1 MSMEQDTLIYVEEND
16 KKEAELLTKGLLN
29 DAVRNRAYFNALGA
43 ELGLK
48 YLALENIS
56 NAKTYNLHNVHKI
69 LEEFDMSD
77 IMLTNIHID
86 VRVVFDENQIFIP
99 KSHFEYDILPD
110 IYFVFLLAKDCSHVK
125 FLGFFEPK
133 LINKNNEN
141 KDYYFIEKE
150 KLTSPQNLKE
160 YISSFKGNRTQTL
173 SAEINDAAETLMV
186 SLVDQNASKEEIKE
200 LLQYLSKSSELRD
213 RFIEFENFEILSY
226 KAERSPDVTVPEE
239 ISRENII
246 DATIDDLQ
254 APVEDEQAQVSAE
267 AVEEENPPQGEQ
279 GLETAVD
286 EGVAA
291 GGDNADPQLGPEAES
306 ETSATVEADVEAAE
320 SATEAMSEDNQA
332 AAVDELSNVDLGVD
346 NLSIE
351 ELPGLDM
358 SGGEL
363 LGESALSGDI
373 PSISEAPAELNSSEK
388 EKNSASLA
396 ADIAAG
402 AAAAAGGAVAEGV
415 AAAETT
421 AEIAVD
427 TSQDVTE
434 MFTNTPMSQL
444 QETLESQNLETKPS
458 ENDTS
463 AEVSVE
469 KSPQTE
475 GVSAQNA
482 ATVETPE
489 DVSGQPAGE
498 EASHDFVEGNMDDFF
513 SDMNFDDASSETPQ
527 EPSPMDSL
535 KQSLDLLNSAGD
547 ESSETTGFGSVDE
560 APQAEPEYASGD
572 DEMEVLDIS
581 NVNAVPNNLDRNI
594 SETVEFNN
602 IELSHETPCFNEVN
616 GEETVP
622 MLNMNDFTPLEPLPA
637 DNFSTESYD
646 MDNLSITDNMTMP
659 KMESKPEAAAVD
671 SGKAAPAAE
680 NAPKTL
686 QSLEP
691 LEPLETVDMES
702 LSINTGMA
710 QAAQKQ
716 QQRSQ
721 EEEEALN
728 ALSSELDSIPDFG
741 EEGLSGDDGGDLGA
755 NDNAPMAEE
764 QSDTIDNPAE
774 PIQAAAADTQGQIS
788 DEIPPLEDIANL
800 TVADIVEQPA
810 ENGVPQEPVTDM
822 DSLVPVDE
830 LANAEEQ
837 SQEIPTIVDAIE
849 NPELIE
855 PQEDAAVQDE
865 NIHVNADESKTPEEA
880 QGQQNEESGK
890 NSDLNVLYSEDDSE
904 NMEASDDETI
914 QQEEDIDLSGLDE
927 IENFD
932 AGMEQIPSIYK
943 NNQKLPV
950 KMIAVAAFTAVL
962 IVAGFGVFSMKG
974 KNSVT
979 EPEPLAQALPEA
991 LPSND
996 AEANGTSSAGAE
1008 TPDDIAQTPDVSGEQ
1023 LPLADN
1029 ADVLSDNTPEVQT
1042 IPAPQKEPVNVKKDD
1057 AGNAKKADAAAKP
1070 APTPVSYTGVNKLSW
1085 EVPDYLSYSE
1095 NIKKYLQTAGKS
1107 IKLTLS
1113 SDLLLVDEYAYS
1125 NQMKIDL
1132 KLSNEGNLK
1141 ASNIVKSSGSNQID
1155 KIVLQTVKDTLN
1167 VIKPA
1172 TGEVPTPDF
1181 RLALI
1186 INF

>member
-29 DAVRNRAYFNALGA
+29 DGVRNRAYFNALGA

-133 LINKNNEN
+133 LINKNNQN

-150 KLTSPQNLKE
+150 KLTAPQNLKE

-173 SAEINDAAETLMV
+173 SAEVNDTAETLMV

-213 RFIEFENFEILSY
+213 KFIEFENFEILSY

-239 ISRENII
+239 VARENII

-254 APVEDEQAQVSAE
+254 APVENVAEQEASA
-267 AVEEENPPQGEQ
+267 
-279 GLETAVD
+279 
-286 EGVAA
+286 
-291 GGDNADPQLGPEAES
+291 S
-306 ETSATVEADVEAAE
+306 VEAAGTTE
-320 SATEAMSEDNQA
+320 TAETAEKTAVQSEQSAGA
-332 AAVDELSNVDLGVD
+332 AAAEITEENSVSDSSAADELSGAGLSVE
-346 NLSIE
+346 NLSVE

-358 SGGEL
+358 AGGEL
-363 LGESALSGDI
+363 LGAETLEADVLPAAETLADTVV
-373 PSISEAPAELNSSEK
+373 SE
-388 EKNSASLA
+388 EKNNTESLA

-402 AAAAAGGAVAEGV
+402 AALAAGGAAAAAAEGV
-415 AAAETT
+415 AAVAETASEVAGGTVET
-421 AEIAVD
+421 AAEVAAD
-427 TSQDVTE
+427 AAQDVTE

-444 QETLESQNLETKPS
+444 QETLENQNIETKPS
-458 ENDTS
+458 ENSTS
-463 AEVSVE
+463 AQDTL
-469 KSPQTE
+469 SPSP
-475 GVSAQNA
+475 SADEALSSNTA
-482 ATVETPE
+482 PAETAG
-489 DVSGQPAGE
+489 DVSQEPGQE
-498 EASHDFVEGNMDDFF
+498 EVSHDFVEGNMDDFF
-513 SDMNFDDASSETPQ
+513 SDMNFDDSSEEAPQ

-535 KQSLDLLNSAGD
+535 KQSLDLLNSAD
-547 ESSETTGFGSVDE
+547 DNSSETVDFGSVDE
-560 APQAEPEYASGD
+560 AAQPELQYSSGE

-594 SETVEFNN
+594 SETIEFNN
-602 IELSHETPCFNEVN
+602 IELSHEKPCFNEVN

-637 DNFSTESYD
+637 DNFSAESYD
-646 MDNLSITDNMTMP
+646 MDNLSITDNMAIP
-659 KMESKPEAAAVD
+659 KLEPKAEAPVSEAP
-671 SGKAAPAAE
+671 AAPAAPAAAA
-680 NAPKTL
+680 NPQQSL
-686 QSLEP
+686 QPLEP
-691 LEPLETVDMES
+691 LEPLETVDMEA

-710 QAAQKQ
+710 QIKKQ
-716 QQRSQ
+716 QERDQA
-721 EEEEALN
+721 EEEALN

-741 EEGLSGDDGGDLGA
+741 EGGLGGDDNGDFSA
-755 NDNAPMAEE
+755 SDNNSALTSE
-764 QSDTIDNPAE
+764 QSDNADASAE
-774 PIQAAAADTQGQIS
+774 QSNATGAQDQLS
-788 DEIPPLEDIANL
+788 DDMPPLEDIANL
-800 TVADIVEQPA
+800 TVDDIVDQPA
-810 ENGVPQEPVTDM
+810 EDSAGQEPVTDM

-830 LANAEEQ
+830 LANAEVQ
-837 SQEIPTIVDAIE
+837 SQEIPTIDDTIENSELVDAQE
-849 NPELIE
+849 NAPNAN
-855 PQEDAAVQDE
+855 PQLEEKA
-865 NIHVNADESKTPEEA
+865 SKSEEA
-880 QGQQNEESGK
+880 PAASNEENGK
-890 NSDLNVLYSEDDSE
+890 DSDLNVLFSEDEPESTESAE
-904 NMEASDDETI
+904 NESSSV
-914 QQEEDIDLSGLDE
+914 EEDIDLSGLDE

-932 AGMEQIPSIYK
+932 AGTEQIPSIYK

-962 IVAGFGVFSMKG
+962 IVAGFGVFSMKN
-974 KNSVT
+974 KNAAAD
-979 EPEPLAQALPEA
+979 PEPLAQALPDT
-991 LPSND
+991 LPLND
-996 AEANGTSSAGAE
+996 DAANDVAAAGSE
-1008 TPDDIAQTPDVSGEQ
+1008 TPDAAGQSAEASQEQ
-1023 LPLADN
+1023 SPIADN

-1042 IPAPQKEPVNVKKDD
+1042 IPAPQKEPSNVKKED
-1057 AGNAKKADAAAKP
+1057 AGKGKKADAAKP

-1132 KLSNEGNLK
+1132 KLSSEGNLK
-1141 ASNIVKSSGSNQID
+1141 ASNIVKSSGSTQID